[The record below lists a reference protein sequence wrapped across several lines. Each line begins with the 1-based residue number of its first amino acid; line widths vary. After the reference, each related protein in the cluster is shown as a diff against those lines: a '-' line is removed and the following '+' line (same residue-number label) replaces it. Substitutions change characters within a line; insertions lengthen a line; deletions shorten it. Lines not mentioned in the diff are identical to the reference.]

1 MAFMLPFRR
10 AGQGVRGNGAGPMT
24 SETTIE
30 ERIRGRFESL
40 TRAERQLANSLLE
53 NYPVSGLSS
62 ITSVARKAGVSTP
75 TVARMVQKLGFRGF
89 PHFQD
94 SLRSE
99 LGAKISSPLDK
110 HDQWA
115 ENLPTTHILNR
126 FTDAV
131 IGNLRQ
137 TLSHIDPEDFDA
149 VCASLADSSRALYLV
164 GGRITRSLADYLFTH
179 MQMLRPR
186 VIHMTSNSNSW
197 PHYMLD
203 MAAGDVLVIFDMR
216 RYENDLLKLARMAR
230 DREARIILFTD
241 QWGSPVSKLATHRF
255 NARIEVPSAWDS
267 SVVTLLLLEALVA
280 VVQERRWGET
290 RERIETLEALFDETR
305 LFRKFT

>member
-1 MAFMLPFRR
+1 MRD
-10 AGQGVRGNGAGPMT
+10 GAGPMT
-24 SETTIE
+24 SETTIQ
-30 ERIRGRFESL
+30 ERIRSRFESL

-62 ITSVARKAGVSTP
+62 ITSVAQKAGVSTP

-94 SLRSE
+94 SLRGE
-99 LGAKISSPLDK
+99 LGAKISSPIDK

-115 ENLPTTHILNR
+115 EKVPVSHILNR

-137 TLSHIDPEDFDA
+137 TLKRIEPDEFDA
-149 VCASLADSSRALYLV
+149 VCTLLSDRDRALFLV

-186 VIHMTSNSNSW
+186 VTHLTSKSNTW
-197 PHYMLD
+197 PHYLLD
-203 MAAGDVLVIFDMR
+203 MAEGDVLVIFDVR
-216 RYENDLLKLARMAR
+216 RYENDLLKLARMAGER
-230 DREARIILFTD
+230 GARIILFTD

-255 NARIEVPSAWDS
+255 NARIEAPSAWDS

-280 VVQERRWGET
+280 VVQERSWGET
-290 RERIETLEALFDETR
+290 RERIETLEGLFDETR